1 VILDNVDQVE
11 QLDKLGMKRERLGTG
26 SRIIIIS
33 RDCHILREHGI
44 DEVYQVQLLDHN
56 NALQLFC
63 RKAFKSDDIVS
74 GYEQLTYDVLIY
86 ASGLPLAIKALGS
99 FLYGRDASE
108 WRSALARLRENP
120 RPDIMDVL
128 RISFDGL
135 EDTEKNIFLD
145 IACFFYGDNVTRVKE
160 ILDFRGFHPE
170 IGFRVLIDKSFITCE
185 KERICMHDLFK
196 ELGKSIIREKSPKE
210 PRKWSRIWN
219 YNDFHNVITENMVK

>member
-1 VILDNVDQVE
+1 
-11 QLDKLGMKRERLGTG
+11 MKRERLGTG

-135 EDTEKNIFLD
+135 EDTEKDIFLD
-145 IACFFYGDNVTRVKE
+145 IACFFVGNRETFVKK
-160 ILDFRGFHPE
+160 ILDIRGFQPE
-170 IGFRVLIDKSFITCE
+170 IGLRVLIDKSFITCVHR
-185 KERICMHDLFK
+185 KIYMHGLFK
-196 ELGKSIIREKSPKE
+196 ELGKSIVREKSPRE
-210 PRKWSRIWN
+210 PRKWSRIWDYTDF
-219 YNDFHNVITENMVK
+219 YNVMSENMVK